1 VIMRRWGRVVSET
14 SGAMYR
20 GNSRGRQGGSGAR
33 GHGFE
38 GFRLTLSG
46 ADDCRSGVDDWRLR
60 VPLLPFFTR
69 DRRQGRGALVPMNR
83 SLPFSPRYTRQRVHG
98 VRLSACQSPPVISL
112 RLPLGTSALMD
123 AVWMRGG
130 KHFSVPSEGNQTVIL
145 ELIRHV
151 LDTRVCD
158 SELSVVNHAMR
169 LDITRRLQSDGPR
182 HTEHACAERDRPNF
196 RCPP

>member
-1 VIMRRWGRVVSET
+1 MITRTWDRVVSET

-33 GHGFE
+33 GIGFE

-83 SLPFSPRYTRQRVHG
+83 SLPFSPRHTRQRVHG
-98 VRLSACQSPPVISL
+98 APL
-112 RLPLGTSALMD
+112 RLPVTARYIASPPARHLCLMD

-130 KHFSVPSEGNQTVIL
+130 KHFSVPSEVNQTVIL

-158 SELSVVNHAMR
+158 SRTLSR
-169 LDITRRLQSDGPR
+169 QS
-182 HTEHACAERDRPNF
+182 RDAT
-196 RCPP
+196 